1 MIIKLKLR
9 KGLDRK
15 YSDIVAWIQRDT
27 EFEKDMLG
35 ILEFFKDNIKIS
47 QKTRF
52 HRYYKIKTSNLAVMI
67 SLISTILEIIPETL
81 IIEEYEKNLK

>member
-27 EFEKDMLG
+27 EFEKD
-35 ILEFFKDNIKIS
+35 IVDVLEFFNENIKIT
-47 QKTRF
+47 QKRRF
-52 HRYYKIKTSNLAVMI
+52 HKYYKIKTSNLAVMI
-67 SLISTILEIIPETL
+67 SFISTILEIIPETL
-81 IIEEYEKNLK
+81 IIEEYEKN